1 MQKKIRDKRR
11 KTRSERAE
19 KVSFSQ
25 KNKPYP
31 SLRHPISRFCLLFLG
46 LLFVFSILLYLKP
59 VKQYFSNLITP
70 FIASQTAWILKTFGM
85 KIYTSD
91 ITISGESFGVQ
102 ISGNCSPILVTVIFL
117 SAVIAFPALLKEKVL
132 GGVLGAVFIYFLNI
146 FRIIFIFLVGVYA
159 PQYFEEAHIYVSQTI
174 CMVMVA
180 IFWLLWAGKWV
191 RYASAQ

>member
-1 MQKKIRDKRR
+1 M
-11 KTRSERAE
+11 KTRAERRRE
-19 KVSFSQ
+19 KLKRPKNIPLSQ
-25 KNKPYP
+25 KIKPFL
-31 SLRHPISRFCLLFLG
+31 SFRHPITRFCLLFLG

-59 VKQYFSNLITP
+59 VKQYFSNPITP
-70 FIASQTAWILKTFGM
+70 FIASQSALILKTLGLN
-85 KIYTSD
+85 IHHVND
-91 ITISGESFGVQ
+91 IIVSGEGFGVQ